1 MSIEKSEDN
10 FFRENEAKK
19 KGLLSLTPYID
30 QEGCKNIHDFKY
42 AGSDT
47 SIGYNY
53 FWNPLALWCVNQISE
68 NIAPNVITL
77 FGFLFTFVPFIY
89 SIAVYGT

>member
-1 MSIEKSEDN
+1 MEKSEDN
-10 FFRENEAKK
+10 FFREDRPQK
-19 KGLLSLTPYID
+19 KGLFRLTPYID
-30 QEGCKNIHDFKY
+30 EQGCENIHHFKY

-53 FWNPLALWCVNQISE
+53 FWNPVALWCVDQISE

-77 FGFLFTFVPFIY
+77 FGT
-89 SIAVYGT
+89 